1 MKDVSLGTKNGLQ
14 LQEIKSE
21 RTNMFME
28 SNEQRGISRETLYLP
43 LHPELRMQGT
53 TTPTA

>member
-43 LHPELRMQGT
+43 LHPELCMQGT